1 MINFNFNKKQNSPLK
16 SFNKKCDSYHTN
28 NNIDASQQKFRI
40 TKKFIFFFCLLTF
53 LIISLMYASNISALP
68 DDVILFYGENLNLNT
83 LFGISLEET
92 YSSTPGL
99 ISIETNTSIQ
109 ASSKYVAKDNL
120 KSGKSIVTLKLF
132 RTVPIKEISVNVIP
146 ITEVVPLGNV
156 VGLKLYTNGVLV
168 VGMSEID
175 GKNNTK
181 YKPYEST
188 GIKEGDMIIELNKTA
203 ITCTNDLIRTVE
215 TAGNKALSLK
225 YVRDGNVLET
235 TITPIKNSQNEYKL
249 GLWVRDTAAGIG
261 TATFYDPSTGTF
273 ACLGHG
279 ILDIDT
285 EELLDISYG
294 EFITTNITS
303 LKKGEKGV
311 PGKIQGT
318 IDSGVSLGTIYKNT
332 NFGVFGIMK
341 DISSLNIDTTKKY
354 PIALRNEI
362 KTGPAK
368 IICTL
373 KNNVRKEYNIE
384 IEKIFINNNEN
395 NKSMQV
401 KITDSELLETTGG
414 IIQGMSGSP
423 IIQNGKV
430 IGALT
435 HVLVSDPTHGYGV
448 FADLMVKQSIETD

>member
-1 MINFNFNKKQNSPLK
+1 MINFGFKNLK
-16 SFNKKCDSYHTN
+16 N
-28 NNIDASQQKFRI
+28 NNIDNNFKQDKKQFKL
-40 TKKFIFFFCLLTF
+40 TKKSLFFFFLLVF
-53 LIISLMYASNISALP
+53 LILCLIYASNISALP
-68 DDVILFYGENLNLNT
+68 DNVILFYGENLNLNT
-83 LFGISLEET
+83 LYGISLEET
-92 YSSTPGL
+92 YSTSPGL
-99 ISIETNTSIQ
+99 ISIATNTSIQ
-109 ASSKYVAKDNL
+109 ASSEYISESNS
-120 KSGKSIVTLKLF
+120 KSGKSVVTLKLF
-132 RTVPIKEISVNVIP
+132 GTVPIKDISINVIP
-146 ITEVVPLGNV
+146 ITEVIPLGNV

-168 VGMSEID
+168 VGMSEIN
-175 GKNNTK
+175 GKDNAK

-188 GIKEGDMIIELNKTA
+188 GIEEGDMIIEINKTE
-203 ITCTNDLIRTVE
+203 ITCTNDLIDTVSNF
-215 TAGNKALSLK
+215 GNQELSLK

-235 TITPIKNSQNEYKL
+235 TITPIKNSNNEYKL

-261 TATFYDPSTGTF
+261 TATFYDPATNTF
-273 ACLGHG
+273 ASLGHG

-285 EELLDISYG
+285 ESLLDISYG

-303 LKKGEKGV
+303 IIKGEKGT

-318 IDSGVSLGTIYKNT
+318 IDSGISLGTIYKNT
-332 NFGVFGIMK
+332 EFGVYGNMK
-341 DISSLNIDTTKKY
+341 DISSLNIDTTKTY

-362 KTGPAK
+362 ETGPAK
-368 IICTL
+368 IMCTL
-373 KNNVRKEYNIE
+373 KNNVRKEYDIE

-401 KITDSELLETTGG
+401 KITDPELLNLTGG

-448 FADLMVKQSIETD
+448 FADLMVKQSIEIE

>member
-1 MINFNFNKKQNSPLK
+1 MINFNFNKKNNNPLK
-16 SFNKKCDSYHTN
+16 NDKSLFSENNKTN
-28 NNIDASQQKFRI
+28 RSTKQFHI
-40 TKKFIFFFCLLTF
+40 TKKLIFFSCLLLF
-53 LIISLMYASNISALP
+53 LVVCLMYVSNISTIP

-92 YSSTPGL
+92 YSSSPGL
-99 ISIETNTSIQ
+99 ISIEPNTSIQ
-109 ASSKYVAKDNL
+109 ASSGYVAENNTKT
-120 KSGKSIVTLKLF
+120 GKSIVTLKLF

-175 GKNNTK
+175 GSGNKK
-181 YKPYEST
+181 YKPYENT
-188 GIKEGDMIIELNKTA
+188 GIKEGDMIIEINRTA

-215 TAGNKALSLK
+215 SAGNKELSLK

-235 TITPIKNSQNEYKL
+235 TITPIKNAKNEYKL

-294 EFITTNITS
+294 EFITTHITS
-303 LKKGEKGV
+303 LIKGEKGI

-332 NFGVFGIMK
+332 NFGVFGIMQ

-362 KTGPAK
+362 KTGPAT
-368 IICTL
+368 IMCTL

-384 IEKIFINNNEN
+384 IEKVFINNNEN

-401 KITDSELLETTGG
+401 KITDPELLETTGG

>member
-1 MINFNFNKKQNSPLK
+1 MINFSFNKKQKNSFKLSPPA
-16 SFNKKCDSYHTN
+16 SFYSQSNNTN
-28 NNIDASQQKFRI
+28 HSFKRFKI
-40 TKKFIFFFCLLTF
+40 TKKFLFFFYLILFLVICLIYT
-53 LIISLMYASNISALP
+53 SNIEAIP

-83 LFGISLEET
+83 IFGISLEET
-92 YSSTPGL
+92 YSSNPGL
-99 ISIETNTSIQ
+99 ISIGKNTSIQ
-109 ASSKYVAKDNL
+109 ASSKYVAENNQ
-120 KSGKSIVTLKLF
+120 KSGKSIITLKLF

-146 ITEVVPLGNV
+146 ITKVVPLGNV

-175 GKNNTK
+175 GKDNNK

-188 GIKEGDMIIELNKTA
+188 GIKEGDMIIEIDKNT

-215 TAGNKALSLK
+215 TSGNKELSMK

-235 TITPIKNSQNEYKL
+235 TITPIKNSKNEYKL

-261 TATFYDPSTGTF
+261 TATFYDPATSTF

-303 LKKGEKGV
+303 LIKGEKGV

-318 IDSGVSLGTIYKNT
+318 IDSGISLGTIYKNT

-341 DISSLNIDTTKKY
+341 DISSLNIDTTKTY

-362 KTGPAK
+362 KTGPAT
-368 IICTL
+368 IMCTL
-373 KNNVRKEYNIE
+373 QNNIRKEYNIE
-384 IEKIFINNNEN
+384 IEKIFLNNNEN

-401 KITDSELLETTGG
+401 KITDPELLKTTGG

-423 IIQNGKV
+423 ILQNGKV